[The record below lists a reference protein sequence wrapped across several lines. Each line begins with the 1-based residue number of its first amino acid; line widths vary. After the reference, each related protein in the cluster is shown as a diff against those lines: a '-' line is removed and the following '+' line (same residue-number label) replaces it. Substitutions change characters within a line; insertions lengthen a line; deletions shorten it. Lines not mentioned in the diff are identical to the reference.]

1 MTVEEGRPEGRK
13 SLVPLMRELADT
25 GHARAAELRELA
37 SDLEVK
43 AAGFYGNPQTVGVK
57 SFVGAWARARRVWSE
72 ITGEPLI

>member
-13 SLVPLMRELADT
+13 SLVPEMRALADK
-25 GHARAAELRELA
+25 GHERADELGTLA
-37 SDLEVK
+37 DDLEAK

-72 ITGEPLI
+72 VTGEPLV